1 MDEYELRSWCND
13 KNVSK
18 NLESFRNFWLNFRTP
33 KKLWIMRPSHPWYV
47 IVFSEDIYFWYREQ
61 LFLLHVLRM
70 CWYNDNS
77 DVDDFD
83 DDDSDNVKNIFYV
96 PLRGLRYNQRSD
108 TSSSVLLND

>member
-1 MDEYELRSWCND
+1 M
-13 KNVSK
+13 
-18 NLESFRNFWLNFRTP
+18 
-33 KKLWIMRPSHPWYV
+33 MRPSHPWYD
-47 IVFSEDIYFWYREQ
+47 IVFCEVIYFWYREQ

-77 DVDDFD
+77 DVDDFDDD